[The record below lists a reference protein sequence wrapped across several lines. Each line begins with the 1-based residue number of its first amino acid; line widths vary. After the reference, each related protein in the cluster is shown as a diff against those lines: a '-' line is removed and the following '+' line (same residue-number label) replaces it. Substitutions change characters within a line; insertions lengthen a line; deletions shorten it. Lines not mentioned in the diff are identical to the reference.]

1 VAVIPFTVASFVG
14 PAGADTA
21 SDCDAAFAAP
31 ADSHLAYTTEPTARY
46 AQIGQTIRLSAG
58 WDPSAWDSLTSAV
71 ACVRL
76 NDAFDEILGT
86 SETTP
91 ADDGAFHHSFTVPED
106 VPQGSVLCTR
116 IRLAGDP
123 AGAATEAVWVSKTH
137 CFEVDT
143 AVDDVMPPE
152 DSPSPAPPVQP
163 AISPGPA
170 PETPPVTSPAAGTG
184 SPDSGVPAVFS
195 PEGGGAGPGTSFE
208 EAGAPPAGDTP
219 VPPSAA
225 TSSTPRTPDHL
236 PLLPATGFAANGLLH
251 AGERSL
257 AAGLA
262 LLALCGRRRSRPQLP
277 SIGLPD

>member
-1 VAVIPFTVASFVG
+1 MAVIPFTAASFVG

-31 ADSHLAYTTEPTARY
+31 ADSHLNYTTDPPTRY
-46 AQIGQTIRLSAG
+46 AVIGQTVRLSAG

-76 NDAFDEILGT
+76 NDALDEVLGT
-86 SETTP
+86 SVATP
-91 ADDGAFHHSFTVPED
+91 ADNGAFDHSFTVPQD
-106 VPQGSVLCTR
+106 APQGSVLCTR

-123 AGAATEAVWVSKTH
+123 AGPATEAVWVSRTH

-143 AVDDVMPPE
+143 EVPQVTPPG
-152 DSPSPAPPVQP
+152 DSTTPTPPVQP
-163 AISPGPA
+163 ATSPGPGPA
-170 PETPPVTSPAAGTG
+170 PETPPVASPAAGTG

-208 EAGAPPAGDTP
+208 EAGAPPVGGTP
-219 VPPSAA
+219 APPSAA
-225 TSSTPRTPDHL
+225 TSSAPRTPEHI
-236 PLLPATGFAANGLLH
+236 PLLPATGFAASGLLH

-257 AAGLA
+257 ATGLA
-262 LLALCGRRRSRPQLP
+262 LLVLCGRRRRRTA
-277 SIGLPD
+277 